1 MIYRPEI
8 DGLRALAVIPVVFFH
23 AGISLFSGGYV
34 GVDVFFVIS
43 GYLITSIILNE
54 IEHDRFSLTNFY
66 ERRARRILP
75 ALFFVM
81 LVSIPFSIFL
91 LTPDNLKDYGQS
103 LISVSVFSSN
113 ILFWQET
120 GYFNTASELKPLIHT
135 WSLAIEEQFYILFP
149 LFLIVF
155 WKYGIKVISIVL
167 LIVFL
172 LSISVAHWGAFNKP
186 AATFFLLPTR
196 GWELLLGVFI
206 AIFLKFK
213 THMNG
218 RLINEILSLI
228 GICLIIFA
236 IINFDENTPFP
247 SLYTLIPTIGT
258 ALIILSTSNQT
269 ILYKFLSYKPFVGI
283 GLISYSVYLWHQ
295 PVLAFARHRLVEEPS
310 TQIILIL
317 ILISFLIGYIS
328 WKIVEKPFRNKTK
341 INRESIFK
349 YSLLGMAFFIIIGTI
364 LNAKYKNIADLNP
377 LIKSEKIHLLS
388 EELKLRDDITKSGLC
403 WFNKKDGITDI
414 QTFIQKWNCIPEDI
428 EGDEIF
434 VYGDSTSADVA
445 AGLRAKNIRVIQLG
459 GAGCGLIYSNEYKYP
474 EYCKEIDELAKKIL
488 NENNFKNVL
497 LSMRFN
503 HNELKDEYIDLVINK
518 WGHLNKSVYILEP
531 PIIFPFYKA
540 HFYRFHKETL
550 ANKFDIDDAIDF
562 KKIIT
567 KKNLPDTF
575 KVINTFNEECKSD
588 VDLISNR
595 ENCIIYKFYDPL
607 LDQYIRIDDVHLSK
621 IGAEMFANKLLFELN
636 L

>member
-213 THMNG
+213 THING